1 MIIYNDRIE
10 YATTI
15 NETKYLMTFEDYITH
30 WNVKLSS
37 GFKRRELSIY
47 ENKTTK
53 SRNTFEV
60 VKWALNT
67 LNNFPYKGRI
77 VIYWSDGRRRRVYGR
92 YLIPLG
98 YQLTRFDGNLCY
110 YKRF

>member
-1 MIIYNDRIE
+1 MEHNDRVE
-10 YATTI
+10 YSTVI
-15 NETKYLMTFEDYITH
+15 NVTKYLMTFEDWGH
-30 WNVKLSS
+30 CWNVKLSS

-47 ENKTTK
+47 ENKPTK

-60 VKWALNT
+60 VRWALNT

-77 VIYWSDGRRRRVYGR
+77 VIYWTDCRRRRVYGR

-98 YQLTRFDGNLCY
+98 YKLIRFDGNLCY
-110 YKRF
+110 SKLF